1 MDLAPLRMPGS
12 GKRKYLDGKTSWASQ
27 KPSPLKLA
35 SLSLHRPTRE
45 CGFLATLLQ
54 RLRVAAHTLA
64 PAFQCIK
71 RHLGFQPGRNGQITL
86 EICNNGPLSI
96 ELIPTEDM
104 PCQVT
109 FYQLTSELEEA
120 LAYGARPTDVFQAQV
135 SPISR
140 QP

>member
-35 SLSLHRPTRE
+35 SLSLH
-45 CGFLATLLQ
+45 LATLLQ

-71 RHLGFQPGRNGQITL
+71 RHLGFQPGWNGQITL